1 MYIDELDDTVN
12 EYDNTYHRT
21 NNMKPVDIELATYI
35 DFSLENN
42 STILNLK
49 LDLKLNGKF

>member
-1 MYIDELDDTVN
+1 MYIDELDDIVN

-21 NNMKPVDIELATYI
+21 KNMKPVDIELATYI